1 MTIKTLQLAIFA
13 VLSTFRIISFNHR
26 NLSLEQVG
34 KLHVGEESQKELLS
48 AIKSKFSLTEL
59 MFLSTCNR
67 VEFYFCSEEKFSSDF
82 ISGLLNSINP
92 ALEKDIPAIA
102 EKAEVFEEEAA
113 VSHLFELASS
123 LKSLVIGE
131 REIITQVRKA
141 YEFCNSLGLT
151 GDFIRLAVKQTIE
164 TAKAVFTNTAIA
176 KNPVSV
182 ASLAYRQLKELGIK
196 DDARIVMI
204 GAGETNTTM
213 ANYLQK
219 HRFANFTVFN
229 RTLSNAEK
237 LAEKINAKAY
247 ALSEIGTYLN
257 GFDVLITC
265 TGSSDPVVTSEIYK
279 SLLSGDTNKKV
290 IIDLALPADVDSK
303 VIAENPV
310 TYIDINSLKCRA
322 EKNLQLRQHEVE
334 TCKVIIG
341 EKLAEFREIHNE
353 RKIELAFGEIP
364 KQVKA
369 IKELALNEV
378 FQKEINSLDDKSKEV
393 LDKVLN
399 YVEKKYNAVAMKTAK
414 ETFLSKK
421 ED

>member
-1 MTIKTLQLAIFA
+1 
-13 VLSTFRIISFNHR
+13 
-26 NLSLEQVG
+26 
-34 KLHVGEESQKELLS
+34 
-48 AIKSKFSLTEL
+48 
-59 MFLSTCNR
+59 MFEN
-67 VEFYFCSEEKFSSDF
+67 
-82 ISGLLNSINP
+82 
-92 ALEKDIPAIA
+92 
-102 EKAEVFEEEAA
+102 EAA

-164 TAKAVFTNTAIA
+164 TAKAVFTNTGIA

-196 DDARIVMI
+196 DDARIVMV

-219 HRFANFTVFN
+219 HRFANFVVFN

-237 LAEKINAKAY
+237 LAGKINAKAY
-247 ALSEIGTYLN
+247 ALSEIKSYKE

-265 TGSSDPVVTSEIYK
+265 TGSSEPVITTEIYK
-279 SLLSGDTNKKV
+279 SLLSGDTHKKV
-290 IIDLALPADVDSK
+290 IIDLALPADVDAE
-303 VIAENPV
+303 VIRSQSVN
-310 TYIDINSLKCRA
+310 YIDINSLKTRA
-322 EKNLQLRQHEVE
+322 EKNLQLRQHEVQACRRIIE
-334 TCKVIIG
+334 CKL
-341 EKLAEFREIHNE
+341 EEFKEIYNE

-378 FQKEINSLDDKSKEV
+378 FSKEVNSLDDKSKEI

-399 YVEKKYNAVAMKTAK
+399 YVEKKYNAVAMRTAK
-414 ETFLSKK
+414 ETFLTKR